1 VSPVWGKE
9 LKEIGRIW
17 FLVLAVICAAAA
29 GCAVSQRRA
38 AAPAELR
45 PQLDASQA
53 QLVAAY
59 NTQARSVSSVNATVR
74 MSPVAGSAYSGVI
87 EQYHDVGGFI
97 LAARPSMIRVIGQAP
112 VVAKDVFDMVS
123 DGRVFR
129 IFIPSKNAFLVGSTA
144 LERPSKKPIE
154 NLRPQHILDALFWP
168 ELPENEPVLFE
179 EADAPPARYYVLTSL
194 RRSGSGLEIAR
205 KIWFDRADLRISR
218 IEIYGPGGR
227 LDADIAY
234 SHWQNDAGAGTATA
248 ASTAPAGSLPAGAW
262 FPREI
267 HITRPQED
275 YQLALSITKL
285 TLNSEIADQRFTLA
299 QPSGTDLVH
308 VGENEPG
315 AQP

>member
-1 VSPVWGKE
+1 
-9 LKEIGRIW
+9 
-17 FLVLAVICAAAA
+17 
-29 GCAVSQRRA
+29 
-38 AAPAELR
+38 
-45 PQLDASQA
+45 
-53 QLVAAY
+53 VAAY
-59 NTQARSVSSVNATVR
+59 NTQALSVSSVNATVR

-97 LAARPSMIRVIGQAP
+97 LAARPAMIRVIGQAP

-129 IFIPSKNAFLVGSTA
+129 IFIPSKNAFLVGSTG

-168 ELPENEPVLFE
+168 ELPANEPVLFE
-179 EADAPPARYYVLTSL
+179 EADAPPARYYVLTSM
-194 RRSGSGLEIAR
+194 RRSGTGLEIAR

-218 IEIYGPGGR
+218 IEIYGPAGR

-234 SHWQNDAGAGTATA
+234 SQWQSDAGTGTAA
-248 ASTAPAGSLPAGAW
+248 ASAAGPSSAGPW

-275 YQLALSITKL
+275 YQLALSISKL
-285 TLNSEIADQRFTLA
+285 TLNSEIGDQRFTLA
-299 QPSGTDLVH
+299 QPSGTDLVR

>member
-1 VSPVWGKE
+1 M
-9 LKEIGRIW
+9 
-17 FLVLAVICAAAA
+17 
-29 GCAVSQRRA
+29 
-38 AAPAELR
+38 APAELR

-59 NTQARSVSSVNATVR
+59 DAQARSVSSVNATVR

-97 LAARPSMIRVIGQAP
+97 LAARPAMIRVIGQAP

-168 ELPENEPVLFE
+168 ELPENEPVLLE
-179 EADAPPARYYVLTSL
+179 EADASPARYYVLTSL

-218 IEIYGPGGR
+218 IEIYGPAGR

-234 SHWQNDAGAGTATA
+234 SQWQSDAGAGTAAGAA
-248 ASTAPAGSLPAGAW
+248 ASPAGPSSAGPW

-275 YQLALSITKL
+275 YQLAVSISKL
-285 TLNSEIADQRFTLA
+285 TLNSEIGDQRFTLP
-299 QPSGTDLVH
+299 QPSGTELVR

>member
-1 VSPVWGKE
+1 MP
-9 LKEIGRIW
+9 
-17 FLVLAVICAAAA
+17 
-29 GCAVSQRRA
+29 
-38 AAPAELR
+38 PAQLR
-45 PQLDASQA
+45 PELDASQE

-59 NTQARSVSSVNATVR
+59 NNQARSVSSVNATVR

-97 LAARPSMIRVIGQAP
+97 LAKRPTMIRVIGQAP

-129 IFIPSKNAFLVGSTA
+129 IFIPSKNTFLVGSTA

-168 ELPENEPVLFE
+168 ELPENDPVLFE
-179 EADAPPARYYVLTSL
+179 EADVPPARYYVLTSL
-194 RRSGSGLEIAR
+194 RRSGPGLEISR

-218 IEIYGPGGR
+218 VEIYGPAGR

-234 SHWQNDAGAGTATA
+234 SQWQADTGSGIAAGASA
-248 ASTAPAGSLPAGAW
+248 ARVGISPAGPW
-262 FPREI
+262 FAREI

-275 YQLALSITKL
+275 YQLALAITKL
-285 TLNSEIADQRFTLA
+285 TLNFEIGSERFTLA
-299 QPSGTDLVH
+299 QPSGTELVR

-315 AQP
+315 GQP

>member
-1 VSPVWGKE
+1 LYRLFWGNE
-9 LKEIGRIW
+9 LKHNGRIY
-17 FLVLAVICAAAA
+17 FAALALFCAVAA
-29 GCAVSQRRA
+29 GCAVSRRHA
-38 AAPAELR
+38 VSPAELR
-45 PQLDASQA
+45 PALDASQA

-59 NTQARSVSSVNATVR
+59 NAQARSVSSLNATVR

-97 LAARPSMIRVIGQAP
+97 LATRPTMIRVIGQAP

-168 ELPENEPVLFE
+168 ELPQNEPVLFE
-179 EADAPPARYYVLTSL
+179 EADASPARYYVLTL
-194 RRSGSGLEIAR
+194 LHRSDSGLEISR

-218 IEIYGPGGR
+218 IEIYGPAGR

-234 SHWQNDAGAGTATA
+234 SQWQSGTGTGAAAGASAATA
-248 ASTAPAGSLPAGAW
+248 GPW

-275 YQLALSITKL
+275 YQLALAITKL
-285 TLNSEIADQRFTLA
+285 TLNSEIGSERFTLP
-299 QPSGTDLVH
+299 QPSGTDLVR
-308 VGENEPG
+308 VGESEPG

>member
-1 VSPVWGKE
+1 VP
-9 LKEIGRIW
+9 
-17 FLVLAVICAAAA
+17 
-29 GCAVSQRRA
+29 
-38 AAPAELR
+38 PAQLR
-45 PQLDASQA
+45 PVLDANQS

-59 NTQARSVSSVNATVR
+59 NDQARSVSSVNATVR

-97 LAARPSMIRVIGQAP
+97 LASRPTMIRVIGQAP
-112 VVAKDVFDMVS
+112 VVAKDIFDMVS

-129 IFIPSKNAFLVGSTA
+129 IFIPSKNTFLVGSTA

-168 ELPENEPVLFE
+168 ELPADAPVLFE
-179 EADAPPARYYVLTSL
+179 EADASPARYYVLTAL
-194 RRSGSGLEIAR
+194 RRSASGLEISR

-218 IEIYGPGGR
+218 IEIYGDAGK

-234 SHWQNDAGAGTATA
+234 SQWQTDTGAGNAVA
-248 ASTAPAGSLPAGAW
+248 ASAAPAGPAQAGLS

-275 YQLALSITKL
+275 YQLALAITKL
-285 TLNSEIADQRFTLA
+285 TLNSEIGSERFTLA
-299 QPSGTDLVH
+299 QPSGTELVR
-308 VGENEPG
+308 VGDNQPAGQPG
-315 AQP
+315 AKPGGQP

>member
-1 VSPVWGKE
+1 VP
-9 LKEIGRIW
+9 
-17 FLVLAVICAAAA
+17 
-29 GCAVSQRRA
+29 
-38 AAPAELR
+38 PAELR
-45 PQLDASQA
+45 PALEANQA

-59 NTQARSVSSVNATVR
+59 NAQARSISSVNATVR

-97 LAARPSMIRVIGQAP
+97 LAARPEMIRVIGQAP

-168 ELPENEPVLFE
+168 ELREDEPVLFE
-179 EADAPPARYYVLTSL
+179 EEDAPAARYYVLTL
-194 RRSGSGLEIAR
+194 LQRSDSGLEIAR
-205 KIWFDRADLRISR
+205 KICFDRADLRISR
-218 IEIYGPGGR
+218 IEIYGPAGR

-234 SHWQNDAGAGTATA
+234 SQWQTDAVAGPAAGASA
-248 ASTAPAGSLPAGAW
+248 APAGTTSMPAAPW

-285 TLNSEIADQRFTLA
+285 TLNSEIADQRFTLP
-299 QPSGTDLVH
+299 QPSGTELVR
-308 VGENEPG
+308 VGENGPG
-315 AQP
+315 GQP